1 MTRWACGWTVGLAFL
16 ASSCSGEGAKSADER
31 FADLSAGVALPEGD
45 WPTIRGSHSTW
56 KQLAER
62 ELELRDKLERRPG
75 PVAWAELGGVY
86 ALAEE
91 YELALPFLVEAL
103 RAAETQAVGPEA
115 ATAWAWLGVRQLGVG
130 DDAGA
135 RAFSERALELEAG
148 ASIAQF
154 TLARIALAAGDAE
167 AALPALREAHRLEPA
182 NVEAALELG
191 SLLEERD
198 QLEPAA
204 RVLSATLQ
212 TDRTHPGVLW
222 RLARV
227 RRAQGADL
235 EAEALEQRHAR
246 AIRLDDLGLR
256 DPGLDRDEVALAL
269 GRELLIA
276 GEPEL
281 ARVEFLAVGN
291 RTSQMNQLIEA
302 TAGEARTLAAL
313 DRSSELQD
321 ALARLA
327 ELDAEHPALT
337 ELGAFPEESR

>member
-1 MTRWACGWTVGLAFL
+1 MT
-16 ASSCSGEGAKSADER
+16 
-31 FADLSAGVALPEGD
+31 LPEGD
-45 WPTIRGSHSTW
+45 WPAIRGSHSTW
-56 KQLAER
+56 KQLAHR
-62 ELELRDKLERRPG
+62 EVELRDKLRRRPG

-91 YELALPFLVEAL
+91 YELALPFLVESL
-103 RAAETQAVGPEA
+103 RTAKTQAAGPEA

-130 DDAGA
+130 DHAGA
-135 RAFSERALELEAG
+135 RAFSERALELGAG
-148 ASIAQF
+148 ESIAQF
-154 TLARIALAAGDAE
+154 TLARMALAAGDAE
-167 AALPALREAHRLEPA
+167 AALATLREAHRLEPA

-212 TDRTHPGVLW
+212 TDRTHPGILW
-222 RLARV
+222 RLARI

-256 DPGLDRDEVALAL
+256 DPGLDRNEVALAL

-276 GEPEL
+276 GEPEQ
-281 ARVEFLAVGN
+281 ARVEFLTVGD

-302 TAGEARTLAAL
+302 TAGEARAYAAL
-313 DRSSELQD
+313 KRFSELEQ
-321 ALARLA
+321 ALVRLA
-327 ELDAEHPALT
+327 ELDPEHPALR
-337 ELGAFPEESR
+337 ELNVPAEESR

>member
-1 MTRWACGWTVGLAFL
+1 M
-16 ASSCSGEGAKSADER
+16 
-31 FADLSAGVALPEGD
+31 GVKLPEGD

-56 KQLAER
+56 KQLASR
-62 ELELRDKLERRPG
+62 EVELREKLRRRPG

-103 RAAETQAVGPEA
+103 RTAQTQAVGPEA

-130 DDAGA
+130 DDVGA
-135 RAFSERALELEAG
+135 RAFSERALELGAGEA
-148 ASIAQF
+148 IAQF
-154 TLARIALAAGDAE
+154 TLARMALAAGDGE
-167 AALPALREAHRLEPA
+167 AALAALRETHRLEPA
-182 NVEAALELG
+182 NLEAALELS
-191 SLLEERD
+191 SLLEDRD
-198 QLEPAA
+198 QLDLAA

-212 TDRTHPGVLW
+212 TDRTHPGILW
-222 RLARV
+222 RLARL

-256 DPGLDRDEVALAL
+256 SRGLDRNEVALAL

-281 ARVEFLAVGN
+281 AHVEFRAVAD

-302 TAGEARTLAAL
+302 TAGEARAFAAL
-313 DRSSELQD
+313 KRSSELED

-327 ELDAEHPALT
+327 ELDAEHPDLH
-337 ELGAFPEESR
+337 ELSVPVEEVR